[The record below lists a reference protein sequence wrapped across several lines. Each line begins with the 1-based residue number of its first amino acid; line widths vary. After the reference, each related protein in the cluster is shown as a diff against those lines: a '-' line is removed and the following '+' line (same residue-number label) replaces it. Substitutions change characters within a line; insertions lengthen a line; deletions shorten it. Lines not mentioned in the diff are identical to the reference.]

1 MAKIAS
7 KKSVNNNLGLLKTVD
22 GVNEKDV
29 VNITDFGRFFVVLLK
44 DEAIFHTHLGF
55 EVRIKRWGG
64 VDLNG
69 EALPTTTYTWLENLV
84 DMAKET
90 KTKANEL
97 FPETDETYQDMLD
110 AMIIIT
116 EANITFPMTAFAD
129 ADEAGKFAS
138 ERIKYLTSMQ
148 DKLETIM
155 STPVA
160 EETEDD
166 LKKNFEHG
174 QQATIAEELQKE

>member
-1 MAKIAS
+1 
-7 KKSVNNNLGLLKTVD
+7 
-22 GVNEKDV
+22 
-29 VNITDFGRFFVVLLK
+29 
-44 DEAIFHTHLGF
+44 
-55 EVRIKRWGG
+55 
-64 VDLNG
+64 
-69 EALPTTTYTWLENLV
+69 
-84 DMAKET
+84 MAKET

-138 ERIKYLTSMQ
+138 ERIKYFTSMQ

-160 EETEDD
+160 EETEED

>member
-1 MAKIAS
+1 MARIA
-7 KKSVNNNLGLLKTVD
+7 KKKTVDNNAGLLKVVD
-22 GVNEKDV
+22 GINRKDV
-29 VNITDFGRFFVVLLK
+29 ESVTDFGHFFIVILK
-44 DEAIFHTHLGF
+44 DCAIFHTHIGF
-55 EVRIKRWGG
+55 EARFKRWGG

-97 FPETDETYQDMLD
+97 YPETEETYQDMLD

-160 EETEDD
+160 KETEED

-174 QQATIAEELQKE
+174 QQAIIAEELQKE

>member
-1 MAKIAS
+1 MAKIAG
-7 KKSVNNNLGLLKTVD
+7 KKRVNNNLGLLKTVD

-64 VDLNG
+64 VGLNG

-90 KTKANEL
+90 KTN
-97 FPETDETYQDMLD
+97 

-160 EETEDD
+160 KETEED

-174 QQATIAEELQKE
+174 QQAIIAEELQKE

>member
-7 KKSVNNNLGLLKTVD
+7 KKRVNNNLGLLKTVD
-22 GVNEKDV
+22 GINEKDV

-97 FPETDETYQDMLD
+97 YPETEATYQDMLD
-110 AMIIIT
+110 TMVIIT
-116 EANITFPMTAFAD
+116 EANITFPMTAFVD
-129 ADEAGKFAS
+129 AETAGKFAS
-138 ERIKYLTSMQ
+138 ERIKYLTDMQ
-148 DKLETIM
+148 DELDTIM

-160 EETEDD
+160 EETEED

-174 QQATIAEELQKE
+174 QQAIIAEELQKE